1 MVSITKNEKVRL
13 MEEKLANYVTFISGI
28 NPTRAK
34 KQYGEEIIYYEQNDF
49 NNDYNHLDGF
59 EILEEF
65 SEFGKQTLQ
74 EGDVVI
80 SNLQQKAAIVGK
92 SNAGKV
98 ISLNFT
104 KVDFTNKQLDKNYF
118 LYLFNSNKSVQREK
132 ERAQQGYINQKI
144 STKDLNELVVP
155 IVSIEQQKKIGAA
168 YSRMLKLQGEL
179 QQYST
184 KLDQF
189 AIEIFEKTIK
199 GR

>member
-1 MVSITKNEKVRL
+1 

-34 KQYGEEIIYYEQNDF
+34 KQYDEEIIYYEQNDF

-59 EILEEF
+59 EISEEF

-92 SNAGKV
+92 TNAGKV

-118 LYLFNSNKSVQREK
+118 LYLFNSNKN
-132 ERAQQGYINQKI
+132 INKRF
-144 STKDLNELVVP
+144 K
-155 IVSIEQQKKIGAA
+155 
-168 YSRMLKLQGEL
+168 
-179 QQYST
+179 
-184 KLDQF
+184 
-189 AIEIFEKTIK
+189 
-199 GR
+199 

>member
-1 MVSITKNEKVRL
+1 

-59 EILEEF
+59 EISEEF

-118 LYLFNSNKSVQREK
+118 LYIFNSNKSVQREK